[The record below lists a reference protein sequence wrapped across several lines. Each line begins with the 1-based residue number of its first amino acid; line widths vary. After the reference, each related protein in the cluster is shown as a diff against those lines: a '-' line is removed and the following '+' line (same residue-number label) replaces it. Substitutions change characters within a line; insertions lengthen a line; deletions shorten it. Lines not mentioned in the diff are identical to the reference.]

1 MYKEI
6 MHAINKYLELKNLW
20 GYRPNL
26 NYLLS
31 SFASQDMTTCQN
43 NATTY
48 RKYEHAQFHSGMGT
62 QTHCALIFFSFN
74 PS

>member
-6 MHAINKYLELKNLW
+6 MHAINKYLELKTC
-20 GYRPNL
+20 GA
-26 NYLLS
+26 
-31 SFASQDMTTCQN
+31 ASQLELLAVIIRKSGHDNMSN

-48 RKYEHAQFHSGMGT
+48 RKYEHTQFHSGMGT
-62 QTHCALIFFSFN
+62 QTHCALIILSFN